1 MINAKE
7 IHGFSMFKV
16 QKASVARKQY
26 SVLEWKFKKK
36 YTHTHARIIDIRTNI
51 LQRVET

>member
-36 YTHTHARIIDIRTNI
+36 YTYTQELLI
-51 LQRVET
+51 

>member
-26 SVLEWKFKKK
+26 SVLE
-36 YTHTHARIIDIRTNI
+36 I
-51 LQRVET
+51 